1 MPYLAIPVLLLT
13 LMTASVATSMIE
25 YGVPNELMIIE
36 PRYSVPATVEP
47 GSSFNITVSA
57 SAAATVDEVIL
68 VGLNVTKE
76 IDVGGVSVGPGE
88 GTFEVSVPGDTPP
101 GLYDLVL
108 VADGG
113 TYKEPRAVWV
123 IEGEPSSLKI
133 FLAGDSILGG
143 SAIGGK
149 YTWQMYEAAVLYAN
163 ALQPDLF
170 VMVGD
175 DVDVGN
181 DVNSLK
187 QFAYITNELMIPSF
201 VIPGNHDWAQV
212 SSSTDFYSKYYGYW
226 VGPGDWVRVV
236 GDFVFVGLDAGFE
249 NYLRQEQLDWL
260 ESIVQKYEGT
270 EKTVVIVVHPPFVI
284 KSGDYEASPEEFIS
298 KYPDAVHPSWSSHKD
313 SYVRFLHILNDYD
326 CVKFVLSGDTHR
338 DEVATY
344 NGKVT
349 LVTVTAIG
357 HPNVYKYRGF
367 RMIQIFANGSIKF
380 FTRPGADPLGP
391 EASYNSDHLYVDVAF
406 SEDHS
411 FFGYYVRVE
420 PGFGLNLTNAPIY
433 FFLNASYP
441 LSQYSV
447 YGDTGKVHEIE
458 KYVKGDM
465 VIIKAYVDLVE
476 GTENTFVA
484 AAEED
489 TAAPEVSISSWTPLK
504 PMAGRQPITVMI
516 SATDEGWGVKQVK
529 LLYKTPDMSD
539 WGEVSA
545 VYSSATYYRASVPVL
560 NTPYVLMKAVAID
573 WAGHEAESDTVNV
586 TYIGY
591 QATTTTT
598 ITTTTTTPQIQPPI
612 ETTTTTTSTT
622 TTTAATQ
629 TTTTTT
635 TTTTSTTTTTTT
647 TTTATTA
654 APPEGALTPAQMGA
668 VIVAAIIVIIAA
680 VVLMRRK

>member
-1 MPYLAIPVLLLT
+1 MRATYLAVPVLLIA

-25 YGVPNELMIIE
+25 YSVPEELMIVE

-47 GSSFNITVSA
+47 GSAFNITA
-57 SAAATVDEVIL
+57 SAPSATTINEVMLI
-68 VGLNVTKE
+68 GLNVTKE
-76 IDVGGVSVGPGE
+76 ISLSGVSVGPGE
-88 GTFEVSVPGDTPP
+88 TTFEVSVPSNTPP

-108 VADGG
+108 VTDGG

-123 IEGEPSSLKI
+123 IDGEPSSLKI

-143 SAIGGK
+143 TAIGGK

-187 QFAYITNELMIPSF
+187 QFAYITNELMMPSF

-212 SSSTDFYSKYYGYW
+212 SSSTDFYSKYYGHW
-226 VGPGDWVRVV
+226 VGPGNWVRVV
-236 GDFVFVGLDAGFE
+236 GDFVFVGLDGGFE

-270 EKTVVIVVHPPFVI
+270 GKTVVIVVHPPFVI
-284 KSGDYEASPEEFIS
+284 KSGDYEGTPEEFIS
-298 KYPDAVHPSWSSHKD
+298 KYPDAVHPSWSSHED
-313 SYVRFLHILNDYD
+313 SYVRFLRILNDYE
-326 CVKFVLSGDTHR
+326 CVKFVISGDTHR

-367 RMIQIFANGSIKF
+367 RMIQIFVNGSIKF
-380 FTRPGADPLGP
+380 FTPPGADPLGP

-411 FFGYYVRVE
+411 FYGYYIKVDQ
-420 PGFGLNLTNAPIY
+420 GFGLNLTNVPIY

-447 YGDTGKVHEIE
+447 YGDTDKVHGVE
-458 KYVKGDM
+458 KYVKGDTA
-465 VIIKAYVDLVE
+465 IIKVYVDLIE

-489 TAAPEVSISSWTPLK
+489 TAPPDVSISSWTPLK
-504 PMAGRQPITVMI
+504 PMAGRQPITVMV

-529 LLYKTPDMSD
+529 LLYKTPEMSD
-539 WGEVSA
+539 WEEVSA
-545 VYSSATYYRASVPVL
+545 VYSSGTYYRASVPVL
-560 NTPYVLMKAVAID
+560 NTPYVLMKAVATD
-573 WAGHEAESDTVNV
+573 WAGHEAESDIVNV

-598 ITTTTTTPQIQPPI
+598 
-612 ETTTTTTSTT
+612 
-622 TTTAATQ
+622 TTTA

-635 TTTTSTTTTTTT
+635 TTTATTTTMTTVTTTTMTTTTTTTTSSTTTTTTT
-647 TTTATTA
+647 TTTTA
-654 APPEGALTPAQMGA
+654 APPEGALTPAQMGV
-668 VIVAAIIVIIAA
+668 VIVVAIVVIVAA

>member
-1 MPYLAIPVLLLT
+1 MRTLYISVAALLLIIT
-13 LMTASVATSMIE
+13 TASVAVSMIN
-25 YGVPNELMIIE
+25 YAVPEPLMIIE

-47 GSSFNITVSA
+47 GSSFNVTATASQATEVS
-57 SAAATVDEVIL
+57 EVML
-68 VGLNVTKE
+68 LGLNVTKE
-76 IDVGGVSVGPGE
+76 ISLSGVTVGPGQT
-88 GTFEVSVPGDTPP
+88 TFEVEVPADTPP
-101 GLYDLVL
+101 GLYDLVI
-108 VADGG
+108 VTPDGQ
-113 TYKEPRAVWV
+113 YKEPRAVWV
-123 IEGEPSSLKI
+123 INGEPSSLKI

-143 SAIGGK
+143 TAIGGK

-163 ALQPDLF
+163 ALQTDLF
-170 VMVGD
+170 IMVGD

-212 SSSTDFYSKYYGYW
+212 SSSTDFYSKYYGHW

-249 NYLRQEQLDWL
+249 NYLKQEQLDWL

-270 EKTVVIVVHPPFVI
+270 GKTVVIVVHPPFVI
-284 KSGDYEASPEEFIS
+284 KSGDYEASPEDFIS
-298 KYPDAVHPSWSSHKD
+298 KYPDAVHPSWSSHED

-326 CVKFVLSGDTHR
+326 CVKFVISGDTHR

-349 LVTVTAIG
+349 LVTVTAVG

-367 RMIQIFANGSIKF
+367 RVIQIFANGSIKF
-380 FTRPGADPLGP
+380 FTPPGADPLGP
-391 EASYNSDHLYVDVAF
+391 EASFNSDHLYVDVAF
-406 SEDHS
+406 SKDHG
-411 FFGYYVRVE
+411 FYGYYIKVDH
-420 PGFGLNLTNAPIY
+420 GFGLNLTNAPIY
-433 FFLNASYP
+433 FFLNATYP

-447 YGDTGKVHEIE
+447 YGDTDKVHGVE

-465 VIIKAYVDLVE
+465 IIIKAYVDLVE

-489 TAAPEVSISSWTPLK
+489 NTPPDVSISSWTPLK

-529 LLYKTPDMSD
+529 LLYKTPDMSEWED
-539 WGEVSA
+539 VSA
-545 VYSSATYYRASVPVL
+545 VYSSGTYYRASVPVL

-598 ITTTTTTPQIQPPI
+598 TTA
-612 ETTTTTTSTT
+612 TTTS
-622 TTTAATQ
+622 A

-647 TTTATTA
+647 ATTTTTTTETSTTTTTTSTTTTTA

-668 VIVAAIIVIIAA
+668 VIVAAIIVIIGAA
-680 VVLMRRK
+680 VLMKRK